1 MLPAPDALTGQ
12 KPLSGQHEMSRYLRV
27 IELGKS
33 TTLRI
38 CNRRHPTGHVQGP
51 SITAK
56 VKNVGGTLRAATRG
70 IRFFDHI
77 PFFNVSKNVAP
88 NSSRAR
94 STFSCFPKS
103 SQRALS
109 A

>member
-56 VKNVGGTLRAATRG
+56 VKNVGGTLRAATSK
-70 IRFFDHI
+70 IRFFAHI
-77 PFFNVSKNVAP
+77 SFFNFSKNVAP
-88 NSSRAR
+88 YISSAR
-94 STFSCFPKS
+94 STFPCCPHSIM
-103 SQRALS
+103 RAYT
-109 A
+109 